1 MSTETRFSFMFPSL
15 HDEIVDAVTEDMG
28 EPWFNH
34 DEDDVHADNEYAT
47 HVMGRFTCDNP
58 TCSKGSWGS
67 KKVAILIQRYRNNG
81 YNAIVFNQRC
91 GSCNALGTFE
101 IDEKSY
107 IERVAYR
114 LKKWA
119 GVRMERQPYSTKKG
133 LPHRREL
140 CEGCRLGYCQEG

>member
-15 HDEIVDAVTEDMG
+15 HEEVVDAVTEYMG

-34 DEDDVHADNEYAT
+34 DEDDDVHADEYAT

-67 KKVAILIQRYRNNG
+67 KTVAILIQGYRNNG

-101 IDEKSY
+101 LDEKSY